1 MEVRRDSAGKSEEM
15 NKQFKE
21 MSWQIADTAQVAC
34 KSYDTTKNT
43 LEIDK
48 TQTSTAEKRL
58 SWQIYRITAE
68 EITERPKGCQRK
80 LEQSI

>member
-1 MEVRRDSAGKSEEM
+1 MANSRYSSGCLM
-15 NKQFKE
+15 
-21 MSWQIADTAQVAC
+21 I
-34 KSYDTTKNT
+34 KNT

-48 TQTSTAEKRL
+48 TQKSTAEKRL
-58 SWQIYRITAE
+58 NWQIYRITAE